1 MLKPLVRSLCS
12 TIAAACFALVA
23 TTGGVMPACSG
34 QSVAGH
40 TQHGSPSHPGGHH
53 GTPSGTQACVVHLC
67 CAHLDA
73 PSPTTLGGERLVA
86 HRAVRSFVPSAL
98 VQITRTPHTLPFAQ
112 APPALLV

>member
-12 TIAAACFALVA
+12 MIAAACFALVA

-40 TQHGSPSHPGGHH
+40 AQHGSPSHPGGHH
-53 GTPSGTQACVVHLC
+53 GMPSGTQACVVHLC

-73 PSPTTLGGERLVA
+73 PSPATLGGERLVA
-86 HRAVRSFVPSAL
+86 HRAAPSFLPSAL
-98 VQITRTPHTLPFAQ
+98 VQVTRSPHALPFAQ
-112 APPALLV
+112 APPAPLV